1 MKPKILRIVAHGDW
15 DGVVG
20 AGLFSRIHDLP
31 LEFPLELLDLTIENA
46 VSINNTRAHNEPAK
60 LPDNRPPR
68 NPTKTRHG

>member
-31 LEFPLELLDLTIENA
+31 LEFPWNY
-46 VSINNTRAHNEPAK
+46 
-60 LPDNRPPR
+60 
-68 NPTKTRHG
+68 